1 MVIQQRN
8 KFSRYSYVQ
17 EGLAD
22 IRKKNV
28 LENLETGTLEYGMI
42 GEFLADL
49 KKESGEGDN
58 KIIKMVELE
67 RVKQKSKTIEKFVQE
82 FIRATKDSKYEKMS
96 ELQTVDSI
104 LFFIL
109 FLLLISFP
117 FFLTQSQGFSIIS
130 QP

>member
-1 MVIQQRN
+1 
-8 KFSRYSYVQ
+8 
-17 EGLAD
+17 
-22 IRKKNV
+22 
-28 LENLETGTLEYGMI
+28 MI

-67 RVKQKSKTIEKFVQE
+67 RVEQRSKTIEKFVQE

-109 FLLLISFP
+109 FLLLIYFP
-117 FFLTQSQGFSIIS
+117 FFLT
-130 QP
+130 